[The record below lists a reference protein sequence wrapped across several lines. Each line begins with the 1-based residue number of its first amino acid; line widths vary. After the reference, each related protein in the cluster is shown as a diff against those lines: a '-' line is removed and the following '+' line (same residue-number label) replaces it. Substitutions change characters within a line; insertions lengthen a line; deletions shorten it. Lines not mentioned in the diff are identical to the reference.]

1 MFDVRFSNDSVWE
14 RFCKALQFGI
24 MTGFA
29 VVGPGYKT
37 GWEPNTPAA
46 STATNSFTT
55 LTLILMTSRLILAC
69 QYLAVMISLR
79 AYKKAWLPMLTHI
92 GTMFVAAMIYLG
104 LFFSFSKSG
113 GENGLIAWYIVLG
126 FEAIV
131 IFLVSGKTKFLSF
144 RRTAIVERLGLLTLI
159 ILGEGIIGMCGS
171 IRKVGTDR
179 VFNADVIGMIICSV
193 GIICKPS
200 PPILYHRKLTNHV
213 DFLWML
219 YFDQT
224 ETERVGTMRQQ
235 FWAILHFPFHV
246 CILLLVEGLSRLSV
260 WRKIL
265 DIVIPFENEFF
276 AATDISD
283 TEEMI
288 KALNETLDHVFSKF
302 DESEFVLPDPTP
314 YFDVL
319 RDANATKSTTL
330 DAGYNLFA
338 LGFNCAIASSTF
350 SFLGRRSVQLTRLH
364 SRQREFR
371 HQALRKEPPQSRAA
385 FRIRR
390 GRRRPLQHRLPLL
403 LHCRWLHTYHPRRSF
418 LDWQTPQAERRNPL
432 RLCQNLCWHRS
443 GAVSFDRPPGA
454 AEC

>member
-46 STATNSFTT
+46 AAATNSFTT
-55 LTLILMTSRLILAC
+55 LTLILMASRLILAG
-69 QYLAVMISLR
+69 QYLAATISLR
-79 AYKKAWLPMLTHI
+79 AYKKAWLPMLTHC

-104 LFFSFSKSG
+104 LFFSFSNSG
-113 GENGLIAWYIVLG
+113 GENGLIAWYVVLG

-193 GIICKPS
+193 GIICKPC
-200 PPILYHRKLTNHV
+200 PLILYDRKLTNHA

-265 DIVIPFENEFF
+265 DIVVPYADEFL
-276 AATDISD
+276 AAEAISD
-283 TEEMI
+283 PAEMI
-288 KALNETLDHVFSKF
+288 KALNKTLEHVFSKF
-302 DESEFVLPDPTP
+302 DETEFVLPDPTP
-314 YFDVL
+314 YFDIL
-319 RDANATKSTTL
+319 RDANSTNETMANA
-330 DAGYNLFA
+330 AGNLFA
-338 LGFNCAIASSTF
+338 LGFNCTIASSTF
-350 SFLGRRSVQLTRLH
+350 FSTRRILQLTCLRSH
-364 SRQREFR
+364 QRELW
-371 HQALRKEPPQSRAA
+371 HQARGEKTATNRAA
-385 FRIRR
+385 RR
-390 GRRRPLQHRLPLL
+390 LRLRRR
-403 LHCRWLHTYHPRRSF
+403 
-418 LDWQTPQAERRNPL
+418 
-432 RLCQNLCWHRS
+432 
-443 GAVSFDRPPGA
+443 
-454 AEC
+454 

>member
-46 STATNSFTT
+46 SAATNSFTT

-69 QYLAVMISLR
+69 QYLAATISLR
-79 AYKKAWLPMLTHI
+79 AYKKAWLPMLTHF

-104 LFFSFSKSG
+104 LFFSFSNSG
-113 GENGLIAWYIVLG
+113 GENGLIAWYIILG

-193 GIICKPS
+193 GIICMS
-200 PPILYHRKLTNHV
+200 SQHIMYYRKLTNHA

-265 DIVIPFENEFF
+265 DIVIPYEAEFIE
-276 AATDISD
+276 AVGIID
-283 TEEMI
+283 TEEKI
-288 KALNETLDHVFSKF
+288 KAINETLERVISKF
-302 DESEFVLPDPTP
+302 DESEFFPPDPAP
-314 YFDVL
+314 YFDAL
-319 RDANATKSTTL
+319 RDTNATINTTVNA
-330 DAGYNLFA
+330 AGNLFA
-338 LGFNCAIASSTF
+338 LGFNCAITSTF
-350 SFLGRRSVQLTRLH
+350 
-364 SRQREFR
+364 FR
-371 HQALRKEPPQSRAA
+371 
-385 FRIRR
+385 
-390 GRRRPLQHRLPLL
+390 
-403 LHCRWLHTYHPRRSF
+403 
-418 LDWQTPQAERRNPL
+418 AEDQ
-432 RLCQNLCWHRS
+432 CS
-443 GAVSFDRPPGA
+443 
-454 AEC
+454 